1 MPEPLSK
8 HQSWWEWRAKK
19 VVLRLYASIAGM
31 QLQIKA
37 LKCKRFLSNC
47 RQWRSWTRFSCAHR
61 GIQHCFKYSEMS
73 CLAPAGAAGGWDFRA
88 PCPICKPRG
97 GVIGCH
103 RAPVAYIYIGKRIP
117 PWGTAV
123 SEAWR
128 RVLKK
133 ALSGCRDP
141 FGLSRHCCWGLGS
154 VASIDRII
162 LCYSRS
168 IASPVQ
174 PLNAHAEKHV
184 IARSSY
190 IYQCCKP
197 FWDISYALGACVEIT
212 LFIASSSSSLM
223 RFYSYF

>member
-1 MPEPLSK
+1 MKILDQIQLCPLRYSAL
-8 HQSWWEWRAKK
+8 STVRCPAW
-19 VVLRLYASIAGM
+19 LRLVLQEDETFVPRVLSANPTEVSLVATEH
-31 QLQIKA
+31 QL
-37 LKCKRFLSNC
+37 
-47 RQWRSWTRFSCAHR
+47 
-61 GIQHCFKYSEMS
+61 
-73 CLAPAGAAGGWDFRA
+73 P
-88 PCPICKPRG
+88 
-97 GVIGCH
+97 
-103 RAPVAYIYIGKRIP
+103 IYIGKRIP

-141 FGLSRHCCWGLGS
+141 FGLTRHCCWGLGS

-162 LCYSRS
+162 SCYSRS

>member
-31 QLQIKA
+31 QLQIKT
-37 LKCKRFLSNC
+37 LKCKCCLSNC
-47 RQWRSWTRFSCAHR
+47 RQWRSWTRSVVHTEVFSIVLSTVRCPAWPR
-61 GIQHCFKYSEMS
+61 
-73 CLAPAGAAGGWDFRA
+73 LALQEDETLVPRVLSAKPTEVSLVATEHQL
-88 PCPICKPRG
+88 PI
-97 GVIGCH
+97 H
-103 RAPVAYIYIGKRIP
+103 IGKRIP
-117 PWGTAV
+117 PWGNAV

-141 FGLSRHCCWGLGS
+141 FGLSSHCCWGLDS
-154 VASIDRII
+154 VASIDRVI

-197 FWDISYALGACVEIT
+197 FWDISHALGACVEIT